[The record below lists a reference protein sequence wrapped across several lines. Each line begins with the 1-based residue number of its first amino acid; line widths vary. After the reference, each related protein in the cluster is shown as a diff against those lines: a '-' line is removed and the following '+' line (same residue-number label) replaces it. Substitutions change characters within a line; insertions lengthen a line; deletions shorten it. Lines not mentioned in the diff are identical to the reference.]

1 MMQYLKVFVVFLLVL
16 CGVLEASADG
26 CALNYAT
33 PNEVIYYGLISST
46 SRNFGYPV
54 AYNNAN
60 PAYQTACPKYDYNS
74 AVENGLS
81 CRINGVTNSS
91 FRYIPTF
98 TFIACPIDDYLP
110 WLFVFSSFA
119 AVLIIRSSANVN
131 AFNL

>member
-33 PNEVIYYGLISST
+33 ANEVIYYGVLGGT
-46 SRNFGYPV
+46 RNFGSPV

-81 CRINGVTNSS
+81 CRINGVINSS

-110 WLFVFSSFA
+110 WLFVFGGFA
-119 AVLIIRSSANVN
+119 AVLVIRSRANVN